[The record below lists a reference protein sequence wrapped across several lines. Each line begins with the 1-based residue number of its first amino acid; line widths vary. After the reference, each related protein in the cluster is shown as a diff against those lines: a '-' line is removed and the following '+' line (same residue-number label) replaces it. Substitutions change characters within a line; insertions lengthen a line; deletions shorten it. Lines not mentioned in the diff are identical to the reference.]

1 MAAPVRD
8 QALRTCAR
16 GLAWVVLLATGVC
29 SAGCS
34 FDLSSLTPGSS
45 KDAAPQVSPLPA
57 GSPSEASDTNPAD
70 ALLHIARAQA
80 LAQSGKSAEAR
91 AEFSTALNLDP
102 HNAQAFYQRGIMYQS
117 EKQYEFAIADF
128 TSANGLTP
136 LQADP
141 LLSRAQC
148 YLALGKNQEA
158 AADLDEAVQAAPQ
171 NGQIWLARGTAYERI
186 GDRTKAAESYSR
198 AVTLR
203 PKDEAARSGLARTG
217 GRAG

>member
-8 QALRTCAR
+8 QALRICAR
-16 GLAWVVLLATGVC
+16 GLARIVLLAISLC

-45 KDAAPQVSPLPA
+45 KDAPPQAAPRPA
-57 GSPSEASDTNPAD
+57 GSPSEASTTHPAE
-70 ALLHIARAQA
+70 ALLHIARAQT
-80 LAQSGKSAEAR
+80 LAQSGKSAEAL
-91 AEFSTALNLDP
+91 AEFNVALNLDP

-128 TSANGLTP
+128 TAANGLTP

-148 YLALGKNQEA
+148 YLALGKSQEA
-158 AADLDEAVQAAPQ
+158 AADLDEAVQVAPQ
-171 NGQIWLARGTAYERI
+171 NGQVWLARGTAYERI

-203 PKDEAARSGLARTG
+203 PKDEAARSGLARM